1 MRINILSKLKSIW
14 QAVRT
19 NRQTQILI
27 ASTLA
32 PMLLMAL
39 AWIVN
44 GFYPFGRK
52 TFMAVD
58 FGQQYIGLYS
68 FLKRTVLTG
77 DWSGFF
83 YSFSKSI
90 GGSMIGIWGFNLI
103 SPFNIF
109 YIILPLT
116 QFKWAIFLSIWLR
129 YGATGL
135 AFSYLLI
142 KRYKALD
149 YNPFLVPVL
158 ASAYAMSGM
167 IVSYQM
173 NPIFYDAMIMLPL
186 VILYL
191 EEALD
196 GKRNFRYLMVL
207 ALSLFLH
214 FYMGFMICLF
224 VALYACY
231 YQAPAWQIKGSFKE
245 KSKAFFMPLLR
256 VVGESVLAIGSIFF
270 LLYPIFLN
278 LLRSKGAYDSPMTFS
293 WAFQIKPLDIL
304 SKLVVGGFDDVS
316 GWSTGPNLPNIY
328 VGALALVGFFLFFRY
343 ATAHLYRKMAAAII
357 SVIFVLSFS
366 NEFVNKIWHMGQNP
380 AGFFFRFSWIFSFF
394 IVLLAYQALRE
405 EKKLSW
411 IGWATGLGLTVASLY
426 YVQTHIKSHKFTQIN
441 AENSKAIVKFVG
453 EHSVGVFFFLALIFS
468 GLVWYIWKHVS
479 TENND
484 RTKSLLLCLAVFIGI
499 WIAFK
504 QGIMFHQLFLTAITF
519 FAVLAYLALRPA
531 SRVWLMALLALTGF
545 ELSYNAY
552 LSQRTS
558 HYDDAF
564 KFTDGTENIQ
574 KLSDVIKVLSNE
586 PFYRVASEFLLSKN
600 DPFLVDYPGLSNFSS
615 NMEKSTIQLFGSLGD
630 VGGNA
635 STYYANGTPLTDALY
650 GVRYFL
656 VRKDYTEQDME
667 NHPDWQFFGKYLTR
681 KDLMQDY
688 HKVYENNRF
697 EIYENPDVL
706 SIAFGTNAVTESIK
720 FGTNNPVANQNI
732 ILSSMSGVE
741 DLYFEPFGFQHL
753 ELENMEEAGVEGKTL
768 FNRIDKTKPGKVIYR
783 TVLQSDMTY
792 YFQAPNSLRDSI
804 GKIGVLLNDRWYN
817 YSQRYDQVQLWNIAS
832 NQAGQEVKLTF
843 EVTKDDQ
850 LDLTGMAFV
859 RSDANKIKSIMAER
873 KKQSMEVTKFTNT
886 KVEGMVNI
894 TDNSDVMMTSI
905 PYNPGWTVKVD
916 GEEVKTKE
924 AWESLLSF
932 PITAGKHKIE
942 MSFTPDGFWQGVLIS
957 MVSIGIVVV
966 IKWRTKT
973 EDKDQVKIA

>member
-1 MRINILSKLKSIW
+1 MMTKITDKLTSICR
-14 QAVRT
+14 AVRT
-19 NRQTQILI
+19 DRQTQILL
-27 ASTLA
+27 ASTVA

-44 GFYPFGRK
+44 DFFPFGRK

-109 YIILPLT
+109 YILLPLT
-116 QFKWAIFLSIWLR
+116 QFKWAIFLSIWFR
-129 YGATGL
+129 YGATGFT
-135 AFSYLLI
+135 FSYLLI

-149 YNPFLVPVL
+149 YNPIWVPIL

-191 EEALD
+191 EEVLD
-196 GKRNFRYLMVL
+196 GKKSFRYLVVL
-207 ALSLFLH
+207 ALTVFLH
-214 FYMGFMICLF
+214 FYMGYMICLF

-231 YQAPAWQIKGSFKE
+231 YQAPVWQTKVSIKE
-245 KSKAFFMPLLR
+245 KCRAFFQPLFR
-256 VVGESVLAIGSIFF
+256 VVAESILAIGTIFF

-278 LLRSKGAYDSPMTFS
+278 LLRSKGAYESPMTFA
-293 WAFQIKPLDIL
+293 WELQINPLDIL

-316 GWSTGPNLPNIY
+316 GWSAGPNLPNIY

-343 ATAHLYRKMAAAII
+343 ATAPLSRKVAAGMI
-357 SVIFVLSFS
+357 SLIFLVSFS

-394 IVLLAYQALRE
+394 MVLLAYQALRE

-411 IGWATGLGLTVASLY
+411 PSWVIGLGLTGASLY
-426 YVQTHIKSHKFTQIN
+426 YVYTHIESNQFTQIN
-441 AENSKAIVKFVG
+441 AENPKAIIKFIS
-453 EHSVGVFFFLALIFS
+453 EHQAGTAVFLALIFG
-468 GLVWYIWKHVS
+468 GLAWYVWKRVS
-479 TENND
+479 NENNL
-484 RTKSLLLCLAVFIGI
+484 RTKSLALCLT
-499 WIAFK
+499 AFVGTGLVLK
-504 QGIMFHQLFLTAITF
+504 NGLIFNQLLLTGLTF
-519 FAVLAYLALRPA
+519 GAVLTYLFIRPK
-531 SRVWLMALLALTGF
+531 SRIWLMALLALTSF

-558 HYDDAF
+558 GYDDAA
-564 KFTDGTENIQ
+564 KFTDGTKNIQ

-586 PFYRVASEFLLSKN
+586 KFYRVASEFLLSKN
-600 DPFLVDYPGLSNFSS
+600 DPFLVDYPGLSDFSS
-615 NMEKSTIQLFGSLGD
+615 NMERSTIQLFNYLGD

-635 STYYANGTPLTDALY
+635 ATYYANGTPVTDALY

-656 VRKDYTEQDME
+656 VRKDYTNEDVE
-667 NHPDWQFFGKYLTR
+667 NHPDWEFFGKYLTR
-681 KDLMQDY
+681 KDLKESY
-688 HKVYENNRF
+688 HKIYENNRF

-706 SIAFGTNAVTESIK
+706 SIAFGTNAVAESIK
-720 FGTNNPVANQNI
+720 FGSNNPVANQNI

-741 DLYFEPFGFQHL
+741 DQYFELFGFQNM
-753 ELENMEEAGVEGKTL
+753 ELENMEEAGIEGQTI
-768 FNRIDKTKPGKVIYR
+768 FNRIDKTKPGKVIYK
-783 TVLQSDMTY
+783 TVLQSDLTY
-792 YFQAPNSLRDSI
+792 YFQAPYSLRDSI
-804 GKIGVLLNDRWYN
+804 GRIGVLLNDQWYN
-817 YSQRYDQVQLWNIAS
+817 YSQSYDQVQLWNIAS
-832 NQAGQEVKLTF
+832 NQAGEEIKLTF
-843 EVTKDDQ
+843 EVTEDDQ

-859 RSDANKIKSIMAER
+859 RADGNKIKAIMAER
-873 KKQSMEVTKFTNT
+873 QQQNMEVTKFSNT

-894 TDNSDVMMTSI
+894 TDNSDVMMTTI

-916 GEEVKTKE
+916 GKKVKTKE

-932 PITAGKHKIE
+932 PISSGKHKIE
-942 MSFTPDGFWQGVLIS
+942 MSFTPDGFWVGV
-957 MVSIGIVVV
+957 MVSMLSISIVSFLVYV
-966 IKWRTKT
+966 
-973 EDKDQVKIA
+973 DKRKKKAEEAA

>member
-1 MRINILSKLKSIW
+1 MMTKINDKLKAAWRAI
-14 QAVRT
+14 RT
-19 NRQTQILI
+19 DRQTQILI
-27 ASTLA
+27 ASTVA
-32 PMLLMAL
+32 PMFLMAL

-109 YIILPLT
+109 YILLPLT
-116 QFKWAIFLSIWLR
+116 QFKWAIFLSIWFR

-135 AFSYLLI
+135 TFAYLLI

-149 YNPFLVPVL
+149 YNPILVPIL

-196 GKRNFRYLMVL
+196 GKKNIRYIFVL
-207 ALSLFLH
+207 ALSLLLH

-231 YQAPAWQIKGSFKE
+231 YQAPALQTKGALKE
-245 KSKAFFMPLLR
+245 KLKAFAIPLIR
-256 VVGESVLAIGSIFF
+256 VIASSVLAVGSVFF

-278 LLRSKGAYDSPMTFS
+278 LLRSKGAYEAPLTFS
-293 WAFQIKPLDIL
+293 WAFQINPLDIL
-304 SKLVVGGFDDVS
+304 SKLVVGGFDDLS
-316 GWSTGPNLPNIY
+316 GWAAGPNLPNIY
-328 VGALALVGFFLFFRY
+328 VGALALVGFFMYFRY
-343 ATAHLYRKMAAAII
+343 AKTHLYKKIAAAVI
-357 SVIFVLSFS
+357 SLIFLVSFS

-380 AGFFFRFSWIFSFF
+380 AGFFYRFSWIVSFF

-411 IGWATGLGLTVASLY
+411 IGWGLGVVGLAASLY
-426 YVQTHIKSHKFTQIN
+426 YVNGHIESHNFTQIN
-441 AENSKAIVKFVG
+441 PENPKAIMKFLG
-453 EHSVGVFFFLALIFS
+453 EHQVGTLVFLALLF
-468 GLVWYIWKHVS
+468 GGFAWYIWKQMSADKKKRFVAL
-479 TENND
+479 EIV
-484 RTKSLLLCLAVFIGI
+484 L
-499 WIAFK
+499 IAFMTTWFGFK
-504 QGIMFHQLFLTAITF
+504 NGFIFNQLFLTGLTF
-519 FAVLAYLALRPA
+519 VAALTYLVLRPKA
-531 SRVWLMALLALTGF
+531 KIWLVALVALTGL

-558 HYDDAF
+558 GYDDAY

-574 KLSDVIKVLSNE
+574 KLSDVIKTLSNE
-586 PFYRVASEFLLSKN
+586 KFYRVGSEFLLSKN

-615 NMEKSTIQLFGSLGD
+615 NMERSTIQLFNYLGD

-635 STYYANGTPLTDALY
+635 ATYYANGTAVTDALY

-656 VRKDYTEQDME
+656 VRKDYTNDDVV
-667 NHPDWQFFGKYLTR
+667 NHPDWRFFGKYLTR
-681 KDLMQDY
+681 KDLKEHY

-720 FGTNNPVANQNI
+720 FGANNPVANQNI

-741 DLYFEPFGFQHL
+741 DKHFEMFGFQNL
-753 ELENMEEAGVEGKTL
+753 ELENMEKAGNKEQVL
-768 FNRIDKTKPGKVIYR
+768 FNRIDKTKPGKVIYK

-792 YFQAPNSLRDSI
+792 YFQAPYNLRDSI
-804 GKIGVLLNDRWYN
+804 GKIGILLNDQWYN
-817 YSQRYDQVQLWNIAS
+817 YSQSYDQVQLWNIAS

-843 EVTKDDQ
+843 EVTQNDQ

-859 RSDANKIKSIMAER
+859 RVDAKKIKAIMAER

-886 KVEGMVNI
+886 KVEGTVNI

-905 PYNPGWTVKVD
+905 AYNPGWTVKVD
-916 GEEVKTKE
+916 GKKVKTKE
-924 AWESLLSF
+924 SWESLLSF
-932 PITAGKHKIE
+932 PITAGNHKIE
-942 MSFTPDGFWQGVLIS
+942 MSFTPDGFWPGVL
-957 MVSIGIVVV
+957 VSILSIFTVVFLN
-966 IKWRTKT
+966 WRENVENKKAT
-973 EDKDQVKIA
+973 EAA

>member
-1 MRINILSKLKSIW
+1 MRTKIINKLKAAW

-19 NRQTQILI
+19 DRQTQILI

-39 AWIVN
+39 AWMVN

-77 DWSGFF
+77 DWSGLF

-109 YIILPLT
+109 YILLPLT
-116 QFKWAIFLSIWLR
+116 QFKWAIFLSIWFR

-135 AFSYLLI
+135 TFAYLLI

-149 YNPFLVPVL
+149 YNPILVPVL

-196 GKRNFRYLMVL
+196 GKKSFRYLAVL
-207 ALSLFLH
+207 ALSMFLH

-231 YQAPAWQIKGSFKE
+231 YQAPAWQRKGSFKE
-245 KSKAFFMPLLR
+245 KSKAFFMPLLK
-256 VVGESVLAIGSIFF
+256 VLAESILGIGTVFF

-278 LLRSKGAYDSPMTFS
+278 LLRSKGAYDAPMTFS
-293 WAFQIKPLDIL
+293 WALQINPLDIL
-304 SKLVVGGFDDVS
+304 SKLVVGGFDDLS
-316 GWSTGPNLPNIY
+316 GWSAGPNLPNIY
-328 VGALALVGFFLFFRY
+328 VGALALVGFFLYFRY
-343 ATAHLYRKMAAAII
+343 AKAHVYRKVAAAII
-357 SVIFVLSFS
+357 SLIFLVSFS

-411 IGWATGLGLTVASLY
+411 IGWGVGLGLTGASLY
-426 YVQTHIKSHKFTQIN
+426 YVHTHIESNKFTQIN
-441 AENSKAIVKFVG
+441 PANPTAVVTALG
-453 EHSVGVFFFLALIFS
+453 EHPVGVFLFLALLF
-468 GLVWYIWKHVS
+468 GGFAWYIWKHVS
-479 TENND
+479 TENNN
-484 RTKSLLLCLAVFIGI
+484 RTKALGACLAVFVGT
-499 WIAFK
+499 WFAFK
-504 QGIMFHQLFLTAITF
+504 NELIFQQLFLTGVTF
-519 FAVLAYLALRPA
+519 VAVLTYLAIRPK

-558 HYDDAF
+558 GYDDAL
-564 KFTDGTENIQ
+564 KFTDGTKNVQ

-615 NMEKSTIQLFGSLGD
+615 NMEKSTIQLFNYLGD

-635 STYYANGTPLTDALY
+635 ATYYANGTPVTDALY

-656 VRKDYTEQDME
+656 VRKDYTNEDVE
-667 NHPDWQFFGKYLTR
+667 NHPDWEFFGKYLTR
-681 KDLMQDY
+681 KDLKQHY

-741 DLYFEPFGFQHL
+741 EQYFEPFGFQYL
-753 ELENMEEAGVEGKTL
+753 EFENMEEAGEEGQPI

-792 YFQAPNSLRDSI
+792 YFQAPYSLRDSI
-804 GKIGVLLNDRWYN
+804 GNIGILLNDQWYN
-817 YSQRYDQVQLWNIAS
+817 YSQSYDQTQLWNIAA
-832 NQAGQEVKLTF
+832 NQPGEEVKLTF
-843 EVTKDDQ
+843 EVTKHDQ

-859 RSDANKIKSIMAER
+859 RADPNKIKAIMAER

-886 KVEGMVNI
+886 KVEGTVNI

-916 GEEVKTKE
+916 GKKVKTKE
-924 AWESLLSF
+924 TWESLLSF
-932 PITAGKHKIE
+932 PITTGKHKIE
-942 MSFTPDGFWQGVLIS
+942 MSFTPDGFWPGVLIS
-957 MVSIGIVVV
+957 ILSIGIVVF
-966 IKWRTKT
+966 INWRTKA
-973 EDKDQVKIA
+973 EDKDTAKTA